1 MPGLDEDPSE
11 GTEKDSIVGCAEAV
25 SVRRLPQLLLVL
37 EGNADLVKFGLELGV
52 VGREGDETGEST
64 GGILVALP
72 LDEPSRGLGE
82 EDHTDGENETPHELN
97 SDGKL
102 PRSVTGLVFGSIVDD
117 GGKEETDGDCPLIT
131 ADESTTILIVWVVS
145 DLAMSAKNELRRW
158 TYRIHLGEH
167 SDWYIGTNIE
177 TIPTPQPAK
186 TRPTAKR
193 GRAAAAVCMATPA
206 EKMRTARTTDHLLP
220 RKSAAG
226 AAKRAPKKVPADK
239 METTRDCWDEVM
251 AHSPVTGSSLPNVH
265 NQFSIVWIPEM
276 LPVS

>member
-1 MPGLDEDPSE
+1 MPGLDEDTGK
-11 GTEKDSIVGCAEAV
+11 GTEKDSIVGGTEAV
-25 SVRRLPQLLLVL
+25 SVRLAQLLLVF
-37 EGNADLVKFGLELGV
+37 EGNTDLVEFSLELGM

-64 GGILVALP
+64 GGILVALL

-82 EDHTDGENETPHELN
+82 EDHPDGENKCPNELDR
-97 SDGKL
+97 DGEL
-102 PRSVTGLVFGSIVDD
+102 PRSVSGFVLGGIVDD
-117 GGKEETDGDCPLIT
+117 GGEEETDRDCPLIT

-167 SDWYIGTNIE
+167 SDWYMGTNIE

-193 GRAAAAVCMATPA
+193 GRAEAAVCMATPA

-239 METTRDCWDEVM
+239 IETTRDCWDEVM
-251 AHSPVTGSSLPNVH
+251 AHTPVTGSSLPNVH